1 MVDQPSNEK
10 LNRNPKRLSLPWL
23 IALVVGMCVVVVL
36 VEAEALDVASYLGG
50 DEGVWLGLAVTF
62 LVVGTLGAIV
72 TRQVANPS
80 IPFLCGI
87 LVALGPAQAGEK
99 IGRNLAGP
107 VGAWLGLFLLFLVGF
122 SLWMVLAKRIVQR
135 RKS

>member
-1 MVDQPSNEK
+1 MVDHLSNEK
-10 LNRNPKRLSLPWL
+10 PNRNPKRLSLPWL
-23 IALVVGMCVVVVL
+23 IALVVGMCVVVAL

-50 DEGVWLGLAVTF
+50 DGGVWLGLAVPF

-80 IPFLCGI
+80 MPLLCGI
-87 LVALGPAQAGEK
+87 LVAWGPAQAGEK

-107 VGAWLGLFLLFLVGF
+107 VGGWLGFFLLFLVGF
-122 SLWMVLAKRIVQR
+122 TLWMVLAKRIVPR